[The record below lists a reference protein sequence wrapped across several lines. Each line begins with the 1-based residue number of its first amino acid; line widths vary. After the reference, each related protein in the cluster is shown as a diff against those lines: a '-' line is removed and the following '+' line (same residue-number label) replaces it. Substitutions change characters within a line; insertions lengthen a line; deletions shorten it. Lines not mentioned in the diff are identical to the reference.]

1 MCARTHLKVT
11 MIARRNPII
20 DCPLTAT
27 WAALGG
33 KWKFT
38 ILFWLADG
46 GPRHFAALKRQ
57 LDAVS
62 DGISQKVL
70 AQQLRELVADGIVRR
85 DCSGATPAPVI
96 YALTEYGA
104 SALPMVEAS
113 RRWGARHLAHTNPNR
128 TAQSCAATIGRMT

>member
-1 MCARTHLKVT
+1 MSER
-11 MIARRNPII
+11 ARRNPIP

-38 ILFWLADG
+38 ILYWLADE
-46 GPRHFAALKRQ
+46 PRHFAGLKRQ

-62 DGISQKVL
+62 AGISQKVL

-85 DCSGATPAPVI
+85 ERTGAPPAPVI
-96 YALTEYGA
+96 YALTAYGA
-104 SALPMVEAS
+104 AALPMVEAA
-113 RRWGARHLAHTNPNR
+113 RRWGTAHLARGSATR
-128 TAQSCAATIGRMT
+128 TLCARIIEGAQL